1 MSEAKTKVGGLA
13 EDVTEYIEA
22 RWKLFT
28 ITAIERVSDT
38 TSSIAVSVI
47 LAVVGFFVLF
57 FLSIAAA
64 WWIGQSIENPAIG
77 FASVAGFYVLV
88 GVVLFALR
96 EKWIKVSIVNALIR
110 KLYGNHKNNN
120 H

>member
-13 EDVTEYIEA
+13 EDVTDYIEA

-38 TSSIAVSVI
+38 TSSIAVSVVMG
-47 LAVVGFFVLF
+47 VVGFFVLF
-57 FLSIAAA
+57 FISIAAA
-64 WWIGQSIENPAIG
+64 WWIGQSTDNPALG
-77 FASVAGFYVLV
+77 FALVAGFYVLV
-88 GVVLFALR
+88 GVVVFSMR

-120 H
+120 G